1 MADKKDEII
10 AKQLEVIRTMTENN
24 MRRLA
29 DDVWGDKKNSN
40 TSNTSKNP
48 QTVKKTPDQNG
59 QNTPKKASEIDFS
72 DLYKNDLPKEPEIPD
87 LTGFLNELQKNNSD
101 KNPPPMDFSN
111 IKVNPVSPNTNS
123 PSESKNDN
131 PPTATSN
138 DSDKPEV
145 NIIPEEP
152 IATIEELKAELDGYI
167 GLDNIKK
174 EVKNL
179 INMMT
184 IYQKRKEN
192 DLPTVDMSL
201 HMVFSGNPGTG
212 KTMIA
217 RLMARIYRTLGIL
230 SKGQLVE
237 VDRSGLVA
245 GYVGQTALKTTK
257 VLEKA
262 MGGVLFID
270 EAYTLTTK
278 SENDF
283 GFEAVDTILKAM
295 EDNRD
300 DLVVIVAGY
309 IELMEDFIE
318 SNPGLRS
325 RFNKYLN
332 FEDYTSDEMFR
343 IFESQCRKSCYTI
356 DEEAETSIKAYF
368 KICELGSASFGNA
381 RGVRNTFEKILTA
394 QANRL
399 ALMEEI
405 TRDDLMLI
413 KKEDVRVAAYGE
425 SPEAEAKD
433 KDKEEETIT
442 ENSETESD
450 NSENK
455 NTQTEDE
462 QNEHDEHST

>member
-1 MADKKDEII
+1 MDSRMEDKKDEII

-24 MRRLA
+24 MKRLA
-29 DDVWGDKKNSN
+29 DDIWGSSDKRKSAQKPRTGDTTNV
-40 TSNTSKNP
+40 P
-48 QTVKKTPDQNG
+48 KKT
-59 QNTPKKASEIDFS
+59 AEIDFS
-72 DLYKNDLPKEPEIPD
+72 DLYRSDLPNEPKVPD
-87 LTGFLNELQKNNSD
+87 YSSLAGRQNPD
-101 KNPPPMDFSN
+101 KPIPPPVKL
-111 IKVNPVSPNTNS
+111 KVNPVSPNAPQS
-123 PSESKNDN
+123 SGVSKNDL
-131 PPTATSN
+131 PPTATSG
-138 DSDKPEV
+138 DGDKPNV
-145 NIIPEEP
+145 NVIEEEP
-152 IATIEELKAELDGYI
+152 VATIEELKAELEGYI
-167 GLDNIKK
+167 GLDGIKK

-179 INMMT
+179 INMVT

-192 DLPTVDMSL
+192 NLPTVDMSL

-270 EAYTLTTK
+270 EAYTLTSK

-295 EDNRD
+295 EDNRE
-300 DLVVIVAGY
+300 DLVIIVAGY
-309 IELMEDFIE
+309 TELMEEFIE

-325 RFNKYLN
+325 RFNKYLH
-332 FEDYTSDEMFR
+332 FDDYNTDEMFK
-343 IFESQCRKSCYTI
+343 IFESQCTKSCYHLDKDADT
-356 DEEAETSIKAYF
+356 ALKAYF
-368 KICELGSASFGNA
+368 QLCAFRAGSFGNA

-399 ALMEEI
+399 AAMQDI
-405 TRDDLMLI
+405 TKDDLMCI
-413 KKEDVRVAAYGE
+413 KKEDVRLAAYGE
-425 SPEAEAKD
+425 EPEEKTEVPSVEKD
-433 KDKEEETIT
+433 DDTPVNDDK
-442 ENSETESD
+442 SSKETE
-450 NSENK
+450 
-455 NTQTEDE
+455 TQDE
-462 QNEHDEHST
+462 THDHSAE